1 MEIIKGNFYLNSE
14 EMNNNAEILWTAMQS
29 MRWSDWAIAAILGNM
44 QTESTLNPGI
54 WQNLDEGWLKGGY
67 GLVQWSPAT
76 KLFSWVDENGYAHDD
91 YNGQLARIEW
101 ERANGEQYYST
112 SAYPLSFDEFLHY
125 EPKDGKTD
133 EEACKYL
140 AAAWVKNYER
150 PKNQNQPQRGVQA
163 WRWFQIFH
171 NNVPDPE
178 PEPPPEP
185 PDPPEPDV
193 PDKPENAYKYLW
205 ECCGVFWILVRE
217 TGSPFV
223 LSSTVRRISADSVE
237 YQGTRFRSI
246 GGNFYKVMR
255 R

>member
-29 MRWSDWAIAAILGNM
+29 MGWSDWAIAAILGNM

-112 SAYPLSFDEFLHY
+112 SAYPLSFDEF
-125 EPKDGKTD
+125 
-133 EEACKYL
+133 CIM
-140 AAAWVKNYER
+140 
-150 PKNQNQPQRGVQA
+150 NQKMAKRMKRRVN
-163 WRWFQIFH
+163 IS
-171 NNVPDPE
+171 
-178 PEPPPEP
+178 PP
-185 PDPPEPDV
+185 
-193 PDKPENAYKYLW
+193 L
-205 ECCGVFWILVRE
+205 G
-217 TGSPFV
+217 
-223 LSSTVRRISADSVE
+223 
-237 YQGTRFRSI
+237 
-246 GGNFYKVMR
+246 
-255 R
+255 